1 VRSLRWQTLN
11 LDDFVLAPLPNTLF
25 HRDNSACVYGGV
37 TINPMAKATPGSERS
52 AVDHRRP
59 RRRAEITTHRRRPAA
74 AGRAPLAL
82 TTWWSVATPLLAVL
96 CLLLGWPL
104 PSPAVSTTW

>member
-74 AGRAPLAL
+74 GRAPLAL

-104 PSPAVSTTW
+104 PSPAVPTTW